1 MTLSN
6 VHSGRKGPARTL
18 RHLIAGSVAVA
29 AAVTCVSGPA
39 SAQKVI
45 QLTAIDGY
53 PPRSLWVKTFIDYFI
68 PEVDKEL
75 AKTGKYKIR
84 WNQAWGGQI
93 VKVRRVF
100 QGLQKGLGD
109 IGIVTSVFHHDKVPL
124 QAVAYATPFVTTD
137 PVLLARTIDKLVEKF
152 PAYKQTWKKY
162 NQVYL
167 TNLAVLDSY
176 QMFFTEPVKDL
187 SGFKGK
193 KVGSAGMNLRYLQN
207 TGAAGVPNSAV
218 KYYNMIKTGT
228 IDSTMLWAEGA
239 TTFKVVEVAPYMLK
253 ADIGTANS
261 KSITMNAKSWA
272 RLPKEVQD
280 VIQKVAI
287 GYREYTEQEVV
298 KRARTAYDTFQKK
311 GGKIIVMDPK
321 ERVRWAKTMPN
332 VAKDWANDWEKKGFP
347 AKAVL
352 KTYMD
357 MMRAANQPIIR
368 HWDKE

>member
-1 MTLSN
+1 MLKSGEAYSSKSRRRRTSTLAIAALAAGVATSIAT
-6 VHSGRKGPARTL
+6 PAL
-18 RHLIAGSVAVA
+18 
-29 AAVTCVSGPA
+29 
-39 SAQKVI
+39 AQKTI

-53 PPRSLWVKTFIDYFI
+53 PPRSLWVKTFIEFFI
-68 PEVDKEL
+68 PQVDKEL
-75 AKTGKYKIR
+75 AKTNKYKIR

-93 VKVRRVF
+93 VKTRRVF

-124 QAVAYATPFVTTD
+124 QAVAYVSPFVTTD
-137 PVLLARTIDKLVEKF
+137 PVLLARTIDKLVDKF
-152 PAYKQTWKKY
+152 PAYREAWEKY

-193 KVGSAGMNLRYLQN
+193 KVGSAGINLRYLQN
-207 TGAAGVPNSAV
+207 TGAAGVASSAV

-228 IDSTMLWAEGA
+228 IDSSMLWAEGA
-239 TTFKVVEVAPYMLK
+239 NTFKVVEVAPYMLK

-261 KSITMNAKSWA
+261 KSITMNARSWK

-280 VIQKVAI
+280 VIKKVAI
-287 GYREYTEQEVV
+287 QYRDYTEAEVI
-298 KRARTAYDTFQKK
+298 KRSKTAYETFKK
-311 GGKIIVMDPK
+311 RGGKIIEMDPA

-332 VAKDWANDWEKKGFP
+332 VAKDWANDWEKKGVP
-347 AKAVL
+347 AKSVL
-352 KTYMD
+352 KAYMD
-357 MMRAANQPIIR
+357 IMREEKQPIIR
-368 HWDKE
+368 QWDKE

>member
-1 MTLSN
+1 MLKSGTGRTGTRKHRQTFTL
-6 VHSGRKGPARTL
+6 VTAALAACVATGAATPAL
-18 RHLIAGSVAVA
+18 
-29 AAVTCVSGPA
+29 
-39 SAQKVI
+39 AQKTI

-53 PPRSLWVKTFIDYFI
+53 PPRSLWVKTFIEFFI
-68 PEVDKEL
+68 PQVDKEL
-75 AKTGKYKIR
+75 AKTNKYKIR

-93 VKVRRVF
+93 VKTRRVF

-124 QAVAYATPFVTTD
+124 QAVAYVSPFVTTD
-137 PVLLARTIDKLVEKF
+137 PALLARTIDKLVDKF
-152 PAYKQTWKKY
+152 PAYREAWEKY

-193 KVGSAGMNLRYLQN
+193 KVGSAGINLRYLQN
-207 TGAAGVPNSAV
+207 TGAAGVASSAV

-228 IDSTMLWAEGA
+228 IDSSMLWAEGA
-239 TTFKVVEVAPYMLK
+239 NTFKVVEVAPYMLK

-261 KSITMNAKSWA
+261 KSITMNARSWK

-280 VIQKVAI
+280 VIKKVAI
-287 GYREYTEQEVV
+287 QYRDYTEAEVI
-298 KRARTAYDTFQKK
+298 KRSKTAYETFKK
-311 GGKIIVMDPK
+311 RGGKIIEMDPA

-332 VAKDWANDWEKKGFP
+332 VAKDWANDWEKKGVP

-352 KTYMD
+352 KAYMD
-357 MMRAANQPIIR
+357 IMREEKQPIIR
-368 HWDKE
+368 QWDKE